1 MKRQESP
8 CKFIKT
14 TTRMDSQTPNSDNTS
29 STEQEESKESYYDS
43 LRKEV
48 EESYQRLKKLVEE
61 NPNPMELK

>member
-1 MKRQESP
+1 
-8 CKFIKT
+8 
-14 TTRMDSQTPNSDNTS
+14 MDSQTPNSDNTS